1 MPPFLQFL
9 VRRFLVIPLTLLVI
23 TMLLYGGVML
33 TPVEARA
40 QIYMP
45 NTNAKLTEDQIAKL
59 MGNIIERYHLH
70 EPYLVQYSYWVG
82 TFFDGTWGYSPSLNE
97 QVLPALLT
105 RTPATAELT
114 LFSLLFIIIPF
125 GLYAGIIAG
134 WHRGYRDSI
143 FQSVAFFVTSIP
155 PFILALAFLVIFYI
169 NLGWFAPERLGIQY
183 SYEVTKNTF
192 ASPTGMLL
200 VDSLIN
206 GRYDIF
212 IDTLRHL
219 AMPALTL
226 SLYHW
231 ATLARI
237 TRSAIITQRRKE
249 YIISAQ
255 ARGIPAGRVLWRHV
269 FRNILVPSL
278 TSVGLSAASLIT
290 GVYVVEII
298 YNLNGVSEIITT
310 AMFSGIP
317 DAPAILGFAVY
328 SVLVVLILMFLLDVI
343 QAVVDPRIHE
353 DMIKP

>member
-1 MPPFLQFL
+1 MPPLLKFLI
-9 VRRFLVIPLTLLVI
+9 RRFLVIPLTLFVI

-33 TPVEARA
+33 TPPNARA
-40 QIYMP
+40 QLYLP
-45 NTNAKLTEDQIAKL
+45 TNSRMTEKQLANLIEL
-59 MGNIIERYHLH
+59 IIERYHLQ
-70 EPYLVQYSYWVG
+70 EPFPVQYSYWVG

-97 QVLPALLT
+97 QVLPALLK

-143 FQSVAFFVTSIP
+143 FQSVAFFATSIP

-169 NLGWFAPERLGIQY
+169 NLRWFAPGRLGTPF
-183 SYEVTKNTF
+183 SYEITKDTF
-192 ASPTGMLL
+192 VSPTGMLL

-212 IDTLRHL
+212 ADALRHL

-237 TRSAIITQRRKE
+237 TRSAVMEQRRKE
-249 YIISAQ
+249 YITSAQ
-255 ARGIPAGRVLWRHV
+255 ARGIPSGRILWWHI
-269 FRNILVPSL
+269 FRNILVSSL
-278 TSVGLSAASLIT
+278 TSVGLSTASLIT

-298 YNLNGVSEIITT
+298 YDLNGVSEIITT
-310 AMFSGIP
+310 AMSSGIP
-317 DAPAILGFAVY
+317 DAPAILGFAVF

-343 QAVVDPRIHE
+343 QAVVDPRIRG

>member
-1 MPPFLQFL
+1 MPPFLKFL
-9 VRRFLVIPLTLLVI
+9 IHRFLVMPLTLFVI

-33 TPVEARA
+33 TPPNARA
-40 QIYMP
+40 QLYLP
-45 NTNAKLTEDQIAKL
+45 TNSRMTEKQLANLIEL
-59 MGNIIERYHLH
+59 IIERYHLQA
-70 EPYLVQYSYWVG
+70 PFPVQYSYWVG

-143 FQSVAFFVTSIP
+143 FQSAAFFATSIP

-169 NLGWFAPERLGIQY
+169 NLRWFAPGRLGTPY
-183 SYEVTKNTF
+183 SYEITKDTF

-212 IDTLRHL
+212 ADALRHL

-237 TRSAIITQRRKE
+237 TRSAVMAQRRKE
-249 YIISAQ
+249 YITSAQ
-255 ARGIPAGRVLWRHV
+255 ARGIPSGRILWRHI
-269 FRNILVPSL
+269 FRNILVSSL
-278 TSVGLSAASLIT
+278 TIVGLSTASLIT

-298 YNLNGVSEIITT
+298 YDLNGVSEIITT
-310 AMFSGIP
+310 AMSSGIP
-317 DAPAILGFAVY
+317 DAPAILGFSVY

-343 QAVVDPRIHE
+343 QAVVDPRIRG